1 MAKLAQA
8 HNGVLLGFLRLL
20 PMQPPDDP
28 KIIRLPR
35 NGPKPGQSMR
45 DWLYGKERSEQR
57 ELERLRWEA
66 IRTKKKAP

>member
-1 MAKLAQA
+1 MTSSSS
-8 HNGVLLGFLRLL
+8 
-20 PMQPPDDP
+20 DES

-35 NGPKPGQSMR
+35 NGPKPGQSVR

-57 ELERLRWEA
+57 DMERLRWEA